1 MQRNPH
7 LGNTSRGY
15 HKKDMFLRIVFAE
28 LSDGISSLWAV
39 TPPAPEN
46 EAHVAPPRLARAPG
60 LEPGLLSGGGWG
72 FEVLN
77 PPQSQEVQG

>member
-1 MQRNPH
+1 
-7 LGNTSRGY
+7 
-15 HKKDMFLRIVFAE
+15 MFLRIVFAE